1 MITAGIIAEYNPFH
15 RGHQYHIEETRRQ
28 TGADFIVAVMSG
40 DYVQRGEPAIV
51 DKYLRTRMA
60 LHGGADLVLELPV
73 IYASASAE
81 YFASAGVQLLHNLH
95 SVDYLSFGSEKA
107 GIKDFEPLVKFLS
120 EELDFYK
127 KQLREELKRG
137 KNFPLAREDALKAY
151 VRKFCPETRIFWGI
165 LEEPNHILGLEYLKA
180 LHRLQSPIVPV
191 TIRRQ
196 GAGYHDVDMDK
207 KYPSASAIRKMLAG
221 GEKLPAWGKMSVSG
235 EKISDGKK
243 EPLEGENAADTR
255 AMLCRAMGGGAGEFL
270 ERWRSNDTTS
280 WESLMPFLSYTVLMG
295 ERPEDIFGFDR
306 DMAARFLKLYRPGMS
321 LPELIG
327 VLHTKRL
334 TDAAWRRA
342 LLHLV
347 LHIKKEDYLFR
358 AAEIPVPYAR
368 VLGFSKRAAP
378 LLKKIREK
386 SSIPLLQRPAEGK
399 TFAKDSAAER
409 IFAADVRAAE
419 LYEQVSAS
427 RSGRSP
433 ISEWV
438 RQQIIIER
446 EAEPELIIGYHE
458 NMNGSS
464 H

>member
-28 TGADFIVAVMSG
+28 TGADFIVVVMSG

-60 LHGGADLVLELPV
+60 LYGGADLVLELPV
-73 IYASASAE
+73 TYASASAE
-81 YFASAGVQLLHNLH
+81 YFASAGVQLLNNLR

-107 GIKDFEPLVKFLS
+107 EIKDFEPLVKFLS
-120 EELDFYK
+120 EEPDFYK

-151 VRKFCPETRIFWGI
+151 VREFCPETQIFWEI
-165 LEEPNHILGLEYLKA
+165 LEEPNHILGLEYLKS
-180 LHRLQSPIVPV
+180 LHRLRSPIVPV

-196 GAGYHDVDMDK
+196 GAGYHDVDMEK
-207 KYPSASAIRKMLAG
+207 RYPSASAVRKLLAEGKEIRPMLG
-221 GEKLPAWGKMSVSG
+221 
-235 EKISDGKK
+235 
-243 EPLEGENAADTR
+243 
-255 AMLCRAMGGGAGEFL
+255 RAMGVGAGEFL
-270 ERWRSNDTTS
+270 ECWSSNDTAG
-280 WESLMPFLSYTVLMG
+280 WEDLMPFLSYTVLMG
-295 ERPEDIFGFDR
+295 ERPEDIFGFDK

-321 LPELIG
+321 LPELTG

-368 VLGFSKRAAP
+368 VLGFARRAAP
-378 LLKKIREK
+378 LLKKIRER
-386 SSIPLLQRPAEGK
+386 SSIPLLQRPVEGQN
-399 TFAKDSAAER
+399 FARGSAAAAL
-409 IFAADVRAAE
+409 FAADVRAAG
-419 LYEQVSAS
+419 LYEQVAAAG
-427 RSGRSP
+427 SGRSP
-433 ISEWV
+433 VSEWV

-446 EAEPELIIGYHE
+446 AAGPE
-458 NMNGSS
+458 
-464 H
+464 